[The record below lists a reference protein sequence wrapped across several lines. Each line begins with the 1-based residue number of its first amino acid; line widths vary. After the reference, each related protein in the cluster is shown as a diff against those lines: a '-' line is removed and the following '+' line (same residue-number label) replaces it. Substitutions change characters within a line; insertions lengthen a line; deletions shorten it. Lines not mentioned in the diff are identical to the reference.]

1 VAGNNAGMIAQLMTD
16 GGDSTTAGNTVSCE
30 ECLVSLPCSG
40 VTIFWFKRPAAV
52 APLIISFRVFRERRA
67 YEPNANDLSA
77 LSKIGHFEFGLES
90 VEIPFYKCAES
101 DKEDALTYQDELRI
115 A

>member
-1 VAGNNAGMIAQLMTD
+1 VPRVTALLWCYHLLVQ
-16 GGDSTTAGNTVSCE
+16 TTSRSG
-30 ECLVSLPCSG
+30 SL
-40 VTIFWFKRPAAV
+40 IN
-52 APLIISFRVFRERRA
+52 SFRVFRERRA

-101 DKEDALTYQDELRI
+101 DEEDALTYQDELRI